1 MRINDNVMKEQNR
14 NKTKWLHIRLT
25 PAQYLIIKTKSDSST
40 CGKIS
45 EYTRHVLLDKPVV
58 TKVRNASLDDLMTE
72 LIRLRKELSAVGNN
86 YNQMV
91 RKLNALSFCHEA
103 KAWLIVSQSVQENVT
118 DKIDNIKQKINSISE
133 IWLQ

>member
-1 MRINDNVMKEQNR
+1 MKEQNI

-25 PAQYLIIKTKSDSST
+25 PAQYLIIKNKCDNST

-45 EYTRHVLLDKPVV
+45 EYARHILLDKAIV
-58 TKVRNASLDDLMTE
+58 TKVRNASLDDLMSE
-72 LIRLRKELSAVGNN
+72 LIGLRKELSAVGNN

-91 RKLNALSFCHEA
+91 RKLNSLSFCHEV
-103 KAWLIVSQSVQENVT
+103 KSWLIVSQSVQENVT
-118 DKIDNIKQKINSISE
+118 DKIDIIKQKINLISE